1 METLHPE
8 LPLLRDTQKK
18 CARTTLSIEPYCFIS
33 DTHRASRRNIY
44 AYFATHFYMFLYFLL
59 FILRILNFY
68 IIAQMPGR
76 AVFQKYIDQ
85 QKQTQNYRHKIS
97 TNLKTNS
104 KIQMTLRRA
113 VTISSPTAPSL
124 FGAVLSIGL

>member
-1 METLHPE
+1 MCVDGNGIRGCEG
-8 LPLLRDTQKK
+8 
-18 CARTTLSIEPYCFIS
+18 
-33 DTHRASRRNIY
+33 RASRRNIR
-44 AYFATHFYMFLYFLL
+44 AYFATHFYMFLYFSL

-85 QKQTQNYRHKIS
+85 QKQAQNYRHKIS

-113 VTISSPTAPSL
+113 VMTSNPTAPSL
-124 FGAVLSIGL
+124 FGAVLLKGL